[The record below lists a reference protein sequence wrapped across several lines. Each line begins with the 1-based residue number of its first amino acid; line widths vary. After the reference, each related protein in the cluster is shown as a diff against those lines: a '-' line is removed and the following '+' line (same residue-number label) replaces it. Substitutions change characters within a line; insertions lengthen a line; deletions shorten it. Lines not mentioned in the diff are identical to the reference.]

1 MNIISFDALRT
12 LHLPNVRYIKPES
25 MYEHLE
31 EIKQADWLL
40 FPQYWQLN
48 ALVFGLKKRIFP
60 SLASYMIGHD
70 KVEMTRTFRT
80 IVPAQHPYTI
90 ISANTPYEADRI
102 WDNMPSPFVAKIPRS
117 SMGNG
122 VFLIDNLYDWQAYV
136 AKTDVLY
143 VQEYLPIDRDIR
155 IIWVG
160 NNIVNGYWR
169 LQSENG
175 FHNNISQGGQVEVAL
190 IPKEAQE
197 LVAYV
202 AQNLDINHAGFDIAM
217 VGSVPYII
225 EINRIFGNQ
234 GLDTLQQEVNTEL
247 MSYLNEQHL
256 LSFSQPLEQHNAS

>member
-25 MYEHLE
+25 MYDHLE

-40 FPQYWQLN
+40 FPQYWQLT
-48 ALVFGLKKRIFP
+48 ALVHGLKKRIFP

-80 IVPAQHPYTI
+80 VAPAQHPYTI
-90 ISANTPYEADRI
+90 IAPNTPYEVDNI
-102 WDNMPSPFVAKIPRS
+102 WDTMPSPFVAKIPRS

-122 VFLIDNLYDWQAYV
+122 VFLIETIGQWRDYV
-136 AKTDVLY
+136 AKSDVLY

-160 NNIVNGYWR
+160 NKIVCGYWR
-169 LQSENG
+169 LQSDNG

-190 IPKEAQE
+190 IPKEAQD
-197 LVAYV
+197 LVTYL
-202 AQNLDINHAGFDIAM
+202 AQSLDINHAGFDIAM
-217 VGSVPYII
+217 VGSVPYVI

-234 GLDTLQQEVNTEL
+234 GIASIQSDVNTEL
-247 MSYLNEQHL
+247 LNYLNEQHF
-256 LSFSQPLEQHNAS
+256 LSLASTVEQLSGF

>member
-40 FPQYWQLN
+40 FPQYWQLT
-48 ALVFGLKKRIFP
+48 ALIHGLKKRIFP

-70 KVEMTRTFRT
+70 KIEMTRTFRT
-80 IVPAQHPYTI
+80 IVPNQHPYTI
-90 ISANTPYEADRI
+90 ITANTPYEAENI
-102 WDNMPSPFVAKIPRS
+102 WDTMSSPFVAKIPKS

-122 VFLIDNLYDWQAYV
+122 VFLIETIGQWREYL

-160 NNIVNGYWR
+160 NKIVSGYWR
-169 LQSENG
+169 LQSDNG
-175 FHNNISQGGQVEVAL
+175 FHNNVSQGGQVEVAL

-197 LVAYV
+197 LVTYI
-202 AQNLDINHAGFDIAM
+202 AQSLDINHAGFDIAM
-217 VGSVPYII
+217 LGAVPYVI

-234 GLDTLQQEVNTEL
+234 GITSIQSDVNTEL
-247 MSYLNEQHL
+247 LNYLNEQHL
-256 LSFSQPLEQHNAS
+256 LSTAHQRDQLSGF

>member
-40 FPQYWQLN
+40 FPQYWQLT
-48 ALVFGLKKRIFP
+48 ALIHGLKKRIFP

-70 KVEMTRTFRT
+70 KIEMTRTFRT
-80 IVPAQHPYTI
+80 IVPNQHPYTI
-90 ISANTPYEADRI
+90 ITANTPYEAENI
-102 WDNMPSPFVAKIPRS
+102 WDTMSSPFVAKIPKS

-122 VFLIDNLYDWQAYV
+122 VFLIETIGQWREYL

-160 NNIVNGYWR
+160 NKIVSGYWR
-169 LQSENG
+169 LQSDNG
-175 FHNNISQGGQVEVAL
+175 FHNNVSQGGQVEVAL

-197 LVAYV
+197 LVTYI
-202 AQNLDINHAGFDIAM
+202 AQSLDINHAGFDIAM
-217 VGSVPYII
+217 LGAVPYVI

-234 GLDTLQQEVNTEL
+234 GITSIQSDVNTEL
-247 MSYLNEQHL
+247 LNYLNEQHL
-256 LSFSQPLEQHNAS
+256 LSTAHQMDQLSGF